1 MKIKKLNNIITIVII
16 ILLIILGIL
25 VFGIIKNLTNDV
37 KKTVVLDTIENYNYE
52 LTDNDSEYF
61 KETFKEL
68 KKSLKEE
75 NEEEYAIAV
84 SKLFIIDFY
93 SLSSAVNKNDVG
105 GTQFIESSSRENFIK
120 KAKDTIY
127 KNVENNMYGDRK
139 QELPT
144 VKEVTIETIQKST
157 KDNLDYYNVLA
168 NVSYEKD
175 MGYPTK
181 LELTLTYSKLIDSSN
196 NHLEI
201 IKIED
206 VTNTTNNN

>member
-25 VFGIIKNLTNDV
+25 VFGIIKSLKNDV
-37 KKTVVLDTIENYNYE
+37 KETVVLDTIENYNYE
-52 LTDNDSEYF
+52 LTDNDTKYF

-68 KKSLKEE
+68 KKALNES
-75 NEEEYAIAV
+75 NEEEYAISV

-93 SLSSAVNKNDVG
+93 SLSSAINKNDVG
-105 GTQFIESSSRENFIK
+105 GTQFIESSSKENFIK

-127 KNVENNMYGDRK
+127 KNVENNIYGDRK

-144 VKEVTIETIQKST
+144 VKEVTIENIEKTT
-157 KDNLDYYNVLA
+157 KNNMDYYNVLA
-168 NVSYEKD
+168 SVSYEKD

-181 LELTLTYSKLIDSSN
+181 LELTLTYSKLTDSSN

-206 VTNTTNNN
+206 VTNNTDNN

>member
-52 LTDNDSEYF
+52 LTDNDTKYF
-61 KETFKEL
+61 KETFKNL
-68 KKSLKEE
+68 KKALNES

-105 GTQFIESSSRENFIK
+105 GTQFIESSSKENFIK

-127 KNVENNMYGDRK
+127 KNVENNIYGDRK

-144 VKEVTIETIQKST
+144 VKEVTIENIQKTT
-157 KDNLDYYNVLA
+157 KNNIDYYNVLA

-181 LELTLTYSKLIDSSN
+181 LEVTLTYSKLIDSSN
-196 NHLEI
+196 NYLEI

>member
-52 LTDNDSEYF
+52 LTDNDTEYF

-84 SKLFIIDFY
+84 SKLFIIDFW
-93 SLSSAVNKNDVG
+93 SFSHIPSIIFRLSH
-105 GTQFIESSSRENFIK
+105 FF
-120 KAKDTIY
+120 
-127 KNVENNMYGDRK
+127 
-139 QELPT
+139 
-144 VKEVTIETIQKST
+144 
-157 KDNLDYYNVLA
+157 
-168 NVSYEKD
+168 
-175 MGYPTK
+175 
-181 LELTLTYSKLIDSSN
+181 
-196 NHLEI
+196 
-201 IKIED
+201 
-206 VTNTTNNN
+206 

>member
-144 VKEVTIETIQKST
+144 VKEVTIENIQKTT
-157 KDNLDYYNVLA
+157 KNNIDYYNVLA

-206 VTNTTNNN
+206 VTNTTDNN

>member
-37 KKTVVLDTIENYNYE
+37 KETVVLDTIENYNYE
-52 LTDNDSEYF
+52 LTDNDTEYF

-93 SLSSAVNKNDVG
+93 SLSSAINKNDVG
-105 GTQFIESSSRENFIK
+105 GTQFIESSARENFIK

-206 VTNTTNNN
+206 VTNTTDNN